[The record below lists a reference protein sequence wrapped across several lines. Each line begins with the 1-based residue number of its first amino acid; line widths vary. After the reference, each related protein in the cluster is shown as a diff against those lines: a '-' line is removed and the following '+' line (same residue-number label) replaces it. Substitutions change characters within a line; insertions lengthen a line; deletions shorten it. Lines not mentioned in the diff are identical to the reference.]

1 MSLPIEINKII
12 LLSDMDGTLLDSNS
26 IASEKN
32 KEAIRKFV
40 ELGGNFGIATG
51 RGHQNALG
59 FLDGVMINT
68 PSIVYNGSMLYDF
81 EKAAPSVMKTLPAEE
96 LTESILWL
104 MDSYKEVMVQIY
116 GAEMSYIV
124 SSRESADEEVLIY
137 HQPAT
142 FIHLDNILKEDWVKI
157 LISGNHDDL
166 VALEKHLEESH
177 LKDKVRWVFSSEIFL
192 EILPLDVSKGTMLH
206 ELRKHYSDEHQII
219 AIGDFYN
226 DIEMIQEADCGIAT
240 FNAPEAIKN
249 LSDRVTVSND
259 DSAVASVIEDI
270 LANRIFNEG
279 EEQ

>member
-1 MSLPIEINKII
+1 MNLPIEINKII
-12 LLSDMDGTLLDSNS
+12 LLSDLDGTLLDSNS
-26 IASEKN
+26 IATEKN
-32 KEAIRKFV
+32 KEAIKKFV

-81 EKAAPSVMKTLPAEE
+81 KQSVPSIVRTLPAED
-96 LTESILWL
+96 LIESILWV
-104 MDSYKEVMVQIY
+104 MDSFKKLMVQIY
-116 GAEMSYIV
+116 GVEMSYIV
-124 SSRESADEEVLIY
+124 SSRESVDEEILIY

-142 FIHLDNILKEDWVKI
+142 FINLDNIIKEDWVKI

-166 VALEKHLEESH
+166 VELEKHLEASQ

-192 EILPLDVSKGTMLH
+192 EILPVDVSKGTMLH
-206 ELRKHYSDEHQII
+206 ELRKIYSDDHKII

-240 FNAPEAIKN
+240 LNAPDAIKD
-249 LSDRVTVSND
+249 LSNRVTVSND
-259 DSAVASVIEDI
+259 DSAVAKVIDDI
-270 LANRIFNEG
+270 LANRIFS
-279 EEQ
+279 

>member
-1 MSLPIEINKII
+1 MNLPIEINKII
-12 LLSDMDGTLLDSNS
+12 LLSDLDGTLLDSNS
-26 IASEKN
+26 IATEKN
-32 KEAIRKFV
+32 KEAIKKFV

-81 EKAAPSVMKTLPAEE
+81 EESAPSLVKTLPSEE
-96 LTESILWL
+96 LIESIQWV
-104 MDSYKEVMVQIY
+104 MDSYKNLMVQIY
-116 GAEMSYIV
+116 GVEMSYIV
-124 SSRESADEEVLIY
+124 SSRESVDEEILIY

-142 FIHLDNILKEDWVKI
+142 FINLDNIIKEDWVKI

-166 VALEKHLEESH
+166 VELEKHLEASQ

-192 EILPLDVSKGTMLH
+192 EILPVDVSKGTMLH
-206 ELRKHYSDEHQII
+206 ELRKIYSNDHKII

-240 FNAPEAIKN
+240 FNAPDAIKD
-249 LSDRVTVSND
+249 LSNRVTVSND
-259 DSAVASVIEDI
+259 DSAVAKVIEDI
-270 LANRIFNEG
+270 LANRIFN
-279 EEQ
+279 

>member
-1 MSLPIEINKII
+1 MNLPIEINKII
-12 LLSDMDGTLLDSNS
+12 LLSDLDGTLLDSNS

-32 KEAIRKFV
+32 KEAIKKFV

-59 FLDGVMINT
+59 FLDGVVINT

-81 EKAAPSVMKTLPAEE
+81 EQSVPSVVKILPAED
-96 LTESILWL
+96 LIESILWV
-104 MDSYKEVMVQIY
+104 MDSYKDVMVQIY
-116 GAEMSYIV
+116 GIEMSYIV
-124 SSRESADEEVLIY
+124 SSRESVDEEILSY

-142 FIHLDNILKEDWVKI
+142 FINLDNIIKEDWVKI
-157 LISGNHDDL
+157 LISGNHDEL
-166 VALEKHLEESH
+166 VELEKHLDASH

-206 ELRKHYSDEHQII
+206 ELRKIYSDDHKII

-249 LSDRVTVSND
+249 LSNRVTVSND
-259 DSAVASVIEDI
+259 DSAVAKVIEDI
-270 LANRIFNEG
+270 LANRIFN
-279 EEQ
+279 

>member
-1 MSLPIEINKII
+1 MNLPIEINKII
-12 LLSDMDGTLLDSNS
+12 LLSDLDGTLLDSKS
-26 IASEKN
+26 IATEKN
-32 KEAIRKFV
+32 KEAIKKFV

-81 EKAAPSVMKTLPAEE
+81 EQVKPSIVKTLPAEE
-96 LTESILWL
+96 LIESILWV
-104 MDSYKEVMVQIY
+104 MDSYDDVMVQVY
-116 GAEMSYIV
+116 GADMSYIV
-124 SSRESADEEVLIY
+124 SSRESVDEEILVY

-142 FIHLDNILKEDWVKI
+142 FINLDNIIKEDWVKI
-157 LISGNHDDL
+157 LISGNHDKL
-166 VALEKHLEESH
+166 VELEKHLEASQ

-192 EILPLDVSKGTMLH
+192 EILPLAVSKGTMLH
-206 ELRKHYSDEHQII
+206 ELRKIYSDDHKII

-249 LSDRVTVSND
+249 LSNRVTVSND
-259 DSAVASVIEDI
+259 DSAVAQVIDDI
-270 LANRIFNEG
+270 LANRIFS
-279 EEQ
+279 

>member
-1 MSLPIEINKII
+1 MKLPMEINKII

-26 IASEKN
+26 VATEKN
-32 KEAIRKFV
+32 KEAIKKFV

-81 EKAAPSVMKTLPAEE
+81 EQVKPSIVKTLPAEE
-96 LTESILWL
+96 LIESILWV
-104 MDSYKEVMVQIY
+104 MDSYDDVMVQVY
-116 GAEMSYIV
+116 GADMSYIV
-124 SSRESADEEVLIY
+124 SSRESVDEEILVY

-142 FIHLDNILKEDWVKI
+142 FINLDNIIKEDWVKI
-157 LISGNHDDL
+157 LISGNHDKL
-166 VALEKHLEESH
+166 VELEKHLEASQ

-192 EILPLDVSKGTMLH
+192 EILPLAVSKGTMLH
-206 ELRKHYSDEHQII
+206 ELRKIYSDDHKII

-240 FNAPEAIKN
+240 LNAPEAIKN
-249 LSDRVTVSND
+249 LSNRVTVSND
-259 DSAVASVIEDI
+259 DSAVAQVIDDI
-270 LANRIFNEG
+270 LANRIFS
-279 EEQ
+279 

>member
-1 MSLPIEINKII
+1 MKLPMEINKII

-26 IASEKN
+26 VATEKN
-32 KEAIRKFV
+32 KEAIKKFV

-81 EKAAPSVMKTLPAEE
+81 EQVKPSIVKTLPAEE
-96 LTESILWL
+96 LIESILWV
-104 MDSYKEVMVQIY
+104 MDSYDDVMVQVY
-116 GAEMSYIV
+116 GADMSYIV
-124 SSRESADEEVLIY
+124 SSRESVDEEILVY

-142 FIHLDNILKEDWVKI
+142 FINLDNIIKEDWVKI
-157 LISGNHDDL
+157 LISGNHDKL
-166 VALEKHLEESH
+166 VELEKHLEASQ

-192 EILPLDVSKGTMLH
+192 EILPLAVSKGTMLH
-206 ELRKHYSDEHQII
+206 ELRKIYSDDHKII

-249 LSDRVTVSND
+249 ISNRVTVSND
-259 DSAVASVIEDI
+259 DSAVAQVIDDI
-270 LANRIFNEG
+270 LANRIFS
-279 EEQ
+279 